1 MNKKCQV
8 FTPENYVRELLDSV
22 GYTDH
27 LYGKKIL
34 ENSCGDGNI
43 LVAVVQRYIDD
54 CVAQGLSKSQIKD
67 GLERDIYGVEIDLEQ
82 HQKCIENVNTVL
94 DKNNINKVA
103 WKIYHSNYLRWKV
116 AVKFQFIIGN
126 PPYITYRE
134 LTKDEQEYV
143 KKNFNTCVKGK
154 FDYCYAFI
162 EKSINELSQD
172 GKMSYLIPSSIF
184 KTVFGLNLR
193 IFMKPYITIIKD
205 YTQEKIFNNALVKS
219 SIMVLDRQSRQ
230 DVLHYR
236 DMTLEKDIIIPVNEL
251 TDKWFFTEN
260 RENGMHRFGDYFK
273 VSHVVATLFNKA
285 YVIKDKDYQETEKGF
300 LCEGHNIERDM
311 VRDTATPR
319 SLRYQKKEK
328 IIFPYLYNDG
338 CLVRFKDG
346 EFETRYPE
354 TAAYLND
361 FRKELDNRQSDTS
374 AKWYEYG
381 RSQALTGLNCDKIL
395 ISTVITENVVVYKL
409 TRDCIP
415 YAGMYIVKREGNDEY
430 TLDDAIHILRS
441 RNFRQY
447 VMDVGIHISGSS
459 LRITSKDIENYR
471 FEEE

>member
-1 MNKKCQV
+1 M
-8 FTPENYVRELLDSV
+8 
-22 GYTDH
+22 
-27 LYGKKIL
+27 
-34 ENSCGDGNI
+34 
-43 LVAVVQRYIDD
+43 VAVVQRYIDD

-205 YTQEKIFNNALVKS
+205 YTQE
-219 SIMVLDRQSRQ
+219 
-230 DVLHYR
+230 
-236 DMTLEKDIIIPVNEL
+236 
-251 TDKWFFTEN
+251 
-260 RENGMHRFGDYFK
+260 
-273 VSHVVATLFNKA
+273 
-285 YVIKDKDYQETEKGF
+285 
-300 LCEGHNIERDM
+300 
-311 VRDTATPR
+311 
-319 SLRYQKKEK
+319 
-328 IIFPYLYNDG
+328 
-338 CLVRFKDG
+338 
-346 EFETRYPE
+346 
-354 TAAYLND
+354 
-361 FRKELDNRQSDTS
+361 
-374 AKWYEYG
+374 
-381 RSQALTGLNCDKIL
+381 
-395 ISTVITENVVVYKL
+395 
-409 TRDCIP
+409 
-415 YAGMYIVKREGNDEY
+415 
-430 TLDDAIHILRS
+430 
-441 RNFRQY
+441 
-447 VMDVGIHISGSS
+447 
-459 LRITSKDIENYR
+459 
-471 FEEE
+471 